1 MRQRYDFGYF
11 FMEGFRSIFTHG
23 LMSFAA
29 VCMIVCC
36 LLIMGS
42 FTLVAVNAQHN
53 FEDLEAENQF
63 TAYIE
68 DTLTQDQAR
77 GLQDDIEAIPNVA
90 RAEFVTKEE
99 AQEDFEA
106 DYEGNPLFEGLPSDV
121 YRDRFHIYLDD
132 ISQLTETEAAVGQV
146 AGVAWTKSAPEIAE
160 GFTVIRNIA
169 GAVALIL
176 VVILLAVSLFIIAN
190 TIKLATFNRREEIA
204 IMKMCGATNAFVR
217 WPFIFEG
224 LILGL
229 VGALLA
235 FFLQWGVYVLVG
247 NAISGSD
254 TIGLIRTL
262 PFQPMALRVL
272 GVFILT
278 GFVVGAGGSVVAIR
292 KFLQV

>member
-99 AQEDFEA
+99 AQAEFEA